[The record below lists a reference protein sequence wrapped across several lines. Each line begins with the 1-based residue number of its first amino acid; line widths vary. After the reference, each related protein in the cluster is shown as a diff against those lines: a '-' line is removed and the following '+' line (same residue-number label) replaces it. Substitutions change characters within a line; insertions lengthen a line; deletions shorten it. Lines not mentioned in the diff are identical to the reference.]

1 MIPLMRSSFRLWLA
15 VSLIPTVLHSQR
27 AATSHDF
34 PGCYAVA
41 WQLRLPASFPDTI
54 ELTSAPLRSPR
65 LPYDSTRRVVRE
77 IPSPADSLGPLLY
90 WSARGSNS
98 LRIVQN
104 DGYSPLIIL
113 ATKSSDGWAGQ
124 AHISYDVVVDN
135 KAQESQR
142 VRVYGH
148 RVSCPGATRS

>member
-1 MIPLMRSSFRLWLA
+1 MIPLSRSSFPLLLA
-15 VSLIPTVLHSQR
+15 AVFVMPTVLHSQR
-27 AATSHDF
+27 PATSQDF
-34 PGCYAVA
+34 SGCYALA
-41 WQLRLPASFPDTI
+41 WQFRLPVSFPDTI
-54 ELTSAPLRSPR
+54 ELTSAPLRSPQ

-77 IPSPADSLGPLLY
+77 IPSPADSLRPPIY
-90 WSARGSNS
+90 WSVSGSDS

-135 KAQESQR
+135 RAQESQR
-142 VRVYGH
+142 VRAYGH
-148 RVSCPGATRS
+148 RVSCPG